1 MSDTVDSV
9 KPTSVERQRSPEMG
23 TSDTSKGVSFED
35 MVDLRKKYDEVVS
48 FTVSL
53 TAERDQLKELLNAV
67 KKDLDVYREQA
78 RVLKQSKTEGNPAAT
93 GDLPWQNLSKHYT
106 FWHVVLVAIVAF
118 IVGQLLS
125 L

>member
-1 MSDTVDSV
+1 MLVDSIQHPSHV
-9 KPTSVERQRSPEMG
+9 G
-23 TSDTSKGVSFED
+23 SKGVSFED
-35 MVDLRKKYDEVVS
+35 MADLRKKYDEVVS

-67 KKDLDVYREQA
+67 KKDLDVYRTQA
-78 RVLKQSKTEGNPAAT
+78 SVLKDAKTEGTPLSSN
-93 GDLPWQNLSKHYT
+93 GDLPWQNLSKHYS
-106 FWHVVLVAIVAF
+106 FWHVILVGIVAF